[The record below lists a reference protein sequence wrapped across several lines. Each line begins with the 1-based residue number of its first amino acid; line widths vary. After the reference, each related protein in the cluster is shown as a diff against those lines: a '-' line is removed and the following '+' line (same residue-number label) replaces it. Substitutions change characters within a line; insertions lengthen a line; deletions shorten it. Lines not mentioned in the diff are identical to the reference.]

1 MFRKVTL
8 PAFASVLMLVAV
20 IMSCSED
27 SNYDSRTAVYVSGIS
42 HNRPFICDVLCQ
54 GDSIY
59 EEDGSTFKTDDDYIT
74 EDFMAVEIT
83 NKPYNSIVDPANG
96 SLGQFLVTGYDV
108 EFIPMGGA
116 AVPAA
121 SFSGSTSIL
130 VPAGESVEAYIL
142 IVPFEAK
149 AVSPL
154 ADLRYQIGGLEIM
167 SRAHI
172 TFHGEE
178 IQSGSEVDFEAY
190 VSVNFADLLLTKTDQ
205 DKLNQ

>member
-1 MFRKVTL
+1 
-8 PAFASVLMLVAV
+8 MLVAG
-20 IMSCSED
+20 ILSCSED
-27 SNYDSRTAVYVSGIS
+27 SNYDTRTTVFVSSIS

-59 EEDGSTFKTDDDYIT
+59 EEDGSTLKTDDDFIT
-74 EDFMAVEIT
+74 EDYMAVEFT

-116 AVPAA
+116 AVPVPP
-121 SFSGSTSIL
+121 FSGSTSIL

-149 AVSPL
+149 TVDPL
-154 ADLRYQIGGLEIM
+154 FGLRYPIGGEIM

-172 TFHGEE
+172 TFRGEE
-178 IQSGSEVDFEAY
+178 IQSGSEVEFEAY